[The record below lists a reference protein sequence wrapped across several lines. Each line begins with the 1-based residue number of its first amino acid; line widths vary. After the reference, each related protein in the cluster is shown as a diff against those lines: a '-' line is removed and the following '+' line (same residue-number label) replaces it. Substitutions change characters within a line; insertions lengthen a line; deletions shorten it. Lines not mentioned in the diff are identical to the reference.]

1 MCLFFFGQDLAADC
15 VQIDRLLYFGRNFLC
30 GLDHPVLKL
39 QFIAPSLS
47 IMQRFI
53 RQEAYDETIAR
64 QEYSNSP
71 VDRRVHFYNYL
82 LRASA
87 RLDYLFQLK
96 QIQVHVGWTRDPFLT
111 KLNYIQN
118 EALRRRTLTVFTYV
132 PQEVV
137 TGRTTMRRFVMKLV
151 KEARNMRNAIAHLDL
166 SPPGQVKASCSIWQ
180 GKRFTFTF
188 TM

>member
-1 MCLFFFGQDLAADC
+1 
-15 VQIDRLLYFGRNFLC
+15 
-30 GLDHPVLKL
+30 
-39 QFIAPSLS
+39 
-47 IMQRFI
+47 MQRFI
-53 RQEAYDETIAR
+53 RREAYDETIAQ
-64 QEYSNSP
+64 QEYKNSP

-82 LRASA
+82 LRAST

-166 SPPGQVKASCSIWQ
+166 SPPGQVKASCSI
-180 GKRFTFTF
+180 
-188 TM
+188 